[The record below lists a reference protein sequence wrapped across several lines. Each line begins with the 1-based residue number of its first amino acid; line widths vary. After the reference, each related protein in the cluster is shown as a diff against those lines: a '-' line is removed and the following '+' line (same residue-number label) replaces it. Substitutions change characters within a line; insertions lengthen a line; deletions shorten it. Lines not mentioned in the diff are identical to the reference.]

1 MKRITTVFITC
12 LLLAS
17 MPSAAAITIVPEI
30 IFAYP
35 PELDDFQANFLFNLE
50 QNMVIV
56 ESTDFVASE
65 SDDDPLF
72 VSYDCETIA
81 GANVSVTYQNDAL
94 VSYYMSV
101 PEADNYANKKLAD
114 LGLSFF
120 MAACQIDRDQAYALF
135 EYLTTSLEPAEY
147 FGRQSEIQRDGYTAA
162 MGIAPTGMV
171 SLVVYPD
178 KI

>member
-1 MKRITTVFITC
+1 MKRIMTVLITC

-17 MPSAAAITIVPEI
+17 MTSAAAIAIVPEI

-35 PELDDFQANFLFNLE
+35 PKLDDFQADFLFYLDQNSVILE
-50 QNMVIV
+50 N
-56 ESTDFVASE
+56 TDFIASE
-65 SDDDPLF
+65 SDDDPPF
-72 VSYDCETIA
+72 VSYDCEPIA

-94 VSYYMSV
+94 ISYYMSV
-101 PEADNYANKKLAD
+101 PEADNYANVKLAD

-120 MAACQIDRDQAYALF
+120 MAACQLDRDQAYALF

-147 FGRQSEIQRDGYTAA
+147 FGRQSEIQRDGYTAS

-178 KI
+178 NI